1 MNECLFIIKPH
12 AVTEGKVG
20 NIVSRIEAK
29 GLKIRDI
36 IYTTLDEDM
45 VCNLYS
51 DHTEKTWFK
60 YLLEMM
66 TVGNVVIMVLS
77 SDDYSVLG
85 SSTRDED
92 EDDDLIYKV
101 RTLVGSYDKPGT
113 IRGDL
118 GTSYR
123 HNAVHASDSE
133 EAAFD
138 EIGWYEQVK
147 ALIQD

>member
-1 MNECLFIIKPH
+1 MFIYNQTP
-12 AVTEGKVG
+12 VTRKEVS
-20 NIVSRIEAK
+20 SRIEAK

-60 YLLEMM
+60 YLLEM

-85 SSTRDED
+85 SSTRDEGRRPY
-92 EDDDLIYKV
+92 L
-101 RTLVGSYDKPGT
+101 
-113 IRGDL
+113 
-118 GTSYR
+118 
-123 HNAVHASDSE
+123 
-133 EAAFD
+133 
-138 EIGWYEQVK
+138 
-147 ALIQD
+147 